1 MYRKR
6 KRPTPGLG
14 IQPPYNPIRGDYAD
28 LRKEGIVSR
37 VAIMRVLEIKDDYLV
52 CCGYDPESMRFLNS
66 VNVAKPYL
74 CRTTLADEFVSHSQ
88 TRNYFEGELIVA
100 VKPRT
105 ALGDTPGQAID
116 PQELDDFGY
125 SRYEVMLDE
134 EDNPIW
140 WMELA
145 GGGGGGG
152 DSIIGKLDGAITA
165 TGSATL
171 SIWTGTPG
179 SESDSGKN
187 ETVYN
192 WAAGALDSGTKV
204 VATKISDH
212 YYLTGILPKTTE
224 ITVQTAEQWNGTAH
238 KLQKKSRTAKVLDP
252 GSESDWTDI
261 DTADCA
267 ASC

>member
-145 GGGGGGG
+145 GGGGGAEPVRFSCQLVSAVDGG
-152 DSIIGKLDGAITA
+152 LGPWDTDHVEMISGTSPLADPDDTSEVVQVYNPIGFFGDADGIAFASEHKDGIA
-165 TGSATL
+165 SL
-171 SIWTGTPG
+171 SIPAG
-179 SESDSGKN
+179 SY
-187 ETVYN
+187 VF
-192 WAAGALDSGTKV
+192 
-204 VATKISDH
+204 
-212 YYLTGILPKTTE
+212 
-224 ITVQTAEQWNGTAH
+224 
-238 KLQKKSRTAKVLDP
+238 
-252 GSESDWTDI
+252 DI
-261 DTADCA
+261 IKCPE
-267 ASC
+267 